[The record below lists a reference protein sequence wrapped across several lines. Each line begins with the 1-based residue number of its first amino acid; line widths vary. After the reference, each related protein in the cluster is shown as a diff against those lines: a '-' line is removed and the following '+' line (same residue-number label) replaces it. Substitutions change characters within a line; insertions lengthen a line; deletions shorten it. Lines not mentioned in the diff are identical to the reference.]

1 MSFPLTVEAIKAIQA
16 NPPPAPESVTTTTTP
31 DPSIRSTFIAR
42 RVQVLSQSVL
52 SHIQNGLSSYVI
64 SGLMSEN
71 VFDISVGM
79 KSNFPDSKVVADV
92 SGCNILVDWTT
103 LN

>member
-1 MSFPLTVEAIKAIQA
+1 MTFPLTVDAIKAIQA
-16 NPPPAPESVTTTTTP
+16 NPPPAPESTRSIP

-42 RVQVLSQSVL
+42 RVDVLSQNIL
-52 SHIQNGLSSYVI
+52 TQIQSGASSYVI

-92 SGCNILVDWTT
+92 SGCNILVDWT
-103 LN
+103 NHE